1 MNRNTI
7 ESCAAIE
14 ERQFDYESRGDDGRS
29 ALARQR
35 CRAGSGAAGGEQVVD
50 EQDAVVGGEGVVVNL
65 ENAAAV
71 FERVLA
77 APRFPRQL
85 PGLADRHEATAEN
98 ARHAAAENETA
109 RFDRRDARHAG
120 VFEWL
125 GQRV

>member
-1 MNRNTI
+1 MHGNVS
-7 ESCAAIE
+7 ESRAAVE
-14 ERQFDYESRGDDGRS
+14 KRQFDYESRRDDGRS
-29 ALARQR
+29 AFARER

-50 EQDAVVGGEGVVVNL
+50 EEDAVVGGERVVVNL

-85 PGLADRHEATAEN
+85 PGLADRHEAATED

-109 RFDRRDARHAG
+109 R
-120 VFEWL
+120 
-125 GQRV
+125 